1 MIKNL
6 NIYKKSF
13 DYYTELR
20 IQENRS
26 LRLGLLNGNLV
37 SNDQS
42 SESGVSSRVYK
53 DGNWGFS
60 SNAQINDTS
69 ITKVIK
75 SSSENASFLNKMN
88 KSKCGILLPEE
99 TYHYELNLSTKKN
112 KNQNTYWIDFIKDLD
127 NYIQKK
133 YKQISSR

>member
-69 ITKVIK
+69 ITKDLFIVRR
-75 SSSENASFLNKMN
+75 
-88 KSKCGILLPEE
+88 
-99 TYHYELNLSTKKN
+99 ELITV
-112 KNQNTYWIDFIKDLD
+112 FF
-127 NYIQKK
+127 
-133 YKQISSR
+133 